1 MTAGKKNRALAGA
14 WVLIALVLL
23 LAPSPREWG
32 PLGRR
37 FSLEY
42 DKIKDVLQPS
52 VHFVLM
58 IFCGLLLMRVFNKL
72 PLARAAFLSV
82 SIACALAIG
91 LELLQA
97 LLPNYFARSCDPMDM
112 LPSFAGALCGTFI
125 GLLTRGRRA
134 TLNQ

>member
-1 MTAGKKNRALAGA
+1 MAAWKHNRVLAGA
-14 WVLIALVLL
+14 WILIALTLL

-58 IFCGLLLMRVFNKL
+58 VLCALLLMRVFKHR
-72 PLARAAFLSV
+72 PWAWAAFLSV
-82 SIACALAIG
+82 GITCALAIG

-97 LLPNYFARSCDPMDM
+97 LLPNSFARTCDPMDI
-112 LPSFAGALCGTFI
+112 LPSLAGALCGTFV
-125 GLLTRGRRA
+125 GLFRRPRRE